1 MKKKRTTKRA
11 DKKKKTKPP
20 KVKNQTRIE
29 KLEAVVAE
37 LAIRVAAL
45 ERDLKTLEAKQ
56 PAQSAKPNPQQWPW
70 PYHPT
75 WQEWKNWPI
84 YYNYCAK

>member
-56 PAQSAKPNPQQWPW
+56 PAQSAKPNPWPLN
-70 PYHPT
+70 PAPA
-75 WQEWKNWPI
+75 WKEWPI